1 MNAIVNKLLLAG
13 DALMNL
19 YQKCFGNCL
28 DLYIGPFT
36 KNKRIKKNIKEKA
49 NSRYSYQN
57 ELNKACF
64 QYDVAYGDF
73 KDLNRRVAAYK
84 VLRHK
89 VFDIAKNPK
98 YDGYQKCLTP
108 MVYKVFYKKRLLVVL
123 KMRIFQRNN

>member
-36 KNKRIKKNIKEKA
+36 KNKRIKKKNIKETA

-73 KDLNRRVAAYK
+73 KDLNRRVAA
-84 VLRHK
+84 
-89 VFDIAKNPK
+89 
-98 YDGYQKCLTP
+98 
-108 MVYKVFYKKRLLVVL
+108 
-123 KMRIFQRNN
+123 